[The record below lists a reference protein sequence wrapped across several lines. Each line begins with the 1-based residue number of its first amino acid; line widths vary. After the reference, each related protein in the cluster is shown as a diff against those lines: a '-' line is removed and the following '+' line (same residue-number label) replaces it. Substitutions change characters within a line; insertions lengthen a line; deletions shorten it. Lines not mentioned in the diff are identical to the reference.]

1 MNSAPYAPHTPHA
14 AGPNYGPT
22 RAAGHTAT
30 HAPAETGSSFH
41 LVAGLAIGLALGGAL
56 VGALLYWARPN
67 QPKPW
72 HGRIR
77 DELAEQVKQL
87 QKVAAAVA
95 HEIERG

>member
-1 MNSAPYAPHTPHA
+1 MAGGLRATTLNSAPYAPHAPHTDA
-14 AGPNYGPT
+14 P
-22 RAAGHTAT
+22 T
-30 HAPAETGSSFH
+30 HAPTHADTGSSLH
-41 LVAGLAIGLALGGAL
+41 LVAGLAIGLAVGGAL

-77 DELAEQVKQL
+77 DELAEQLKQL